1 MSRPSGLGVDSQL
14 AELIEPAAFQGK
26 FDIRAFIEQLS
37 GRQVRLQR
45 ADPGDAFEPK
55 PLIRDFEQALAQL
68 TELKE
73 QLDAE
78 HSKSQQAIKQAEVQH
93 ARRVKQLDA
102 RFAAT
107 VNSFQSLDE
116 MIAGAGQSTVEI
128 GRSLELLSSQ
138 LGRAQASAR
147 VLSTYL
153 ALRENDRALN
163 DLSRKKMTVEEAKFV
178 RSLLQVC
185 RDVELKGNNNTT
197 DSLERF
203 TETIERDVLAE
214 FDEAYRQGDLGAMSR
229 CATVLYEFN
238 GGDSVHR
245 AFVNQHDFFF
255 RPEDEFVAH
264 GDLWTALADPD
275 AEPPGLDP
283 SLVVLFREIK
293 RTLKDEFQMMHR
305 IFPKAVTV
313 KSLFLQRIFA
323 QTIQLRLEE
332 VLTYAENTS
341 TLAYLRTL
349 QNTHSL
355 VGALVDTVKNMPSS
369 ETEDSQ
375 LLITV
380 LDTNEED
387 LFVPYLE
394 SGRYVE
400 KEKKS
405 LSELYSSLLYKFT
418 RFHDARKN
426 QKSTTYFDRMVGKL
440 NTKEDG
446 GRVGG
451 LLRLAGIERKP
462 TVIRNSRE
470 PSDVELDLDVSD
482 GELKADYVRRMLK
495 WHAEAVGRCVEL
507 SQGEVARDA
516 LAFLGVLFDYSLQY
530 LETWLDRALDE
541 LIAAD
546 SKLEPTFECFSGIRQ
561 SSSIARLLFT
571 YVDTVILPL
580 AGSNLSVKRDMTV
593 RIGNNTNRINGK
605 INALVQ
611 RTVDATLQWTSMLL
625 SKQQKRDYKAREE
638 DINLSTLQTPTN
650 QQVVTFLRFVGDKA
664 EEYMTGSNKDSFL
677 LEVGVGVQHLL
688 LDHYKRF
695 AVNATGGLV
704 ATKDISLYQS
714 CIHGWGLPVLDQR
727 FRLLQELGNLFVVK
741 PENITQLARQG
752 ELAKLRPNDIQPYL
766 ACRDNGSTQSTYP
779 TNERTAH
786 APMAYYGM

>member
-1 MSRPSGLGVDSQL
+1 MDPQL
-14 AELIEPAAFQGK
+14 ADLIEPNAFQGK
-26 FDIRAFIEQLS
+26 FDAKAFIEQLS
-37 GRQVRLQR
+37 DRQVRLQR
-45 ADPGDAFEPK
+45 GDADNGFEPK

-68 TELKE
+68 TELKSH
-73 QLDAE
+73 LDAE
-78 HSKSQQAIKQAEVQH
+78 HAKSHQAIKQAEVQH
-93 ARRVKQLDA
+93 ARRVRQMDA
-102 RFAAT
+102 RFAAA
-107 VNSFQSLDE
+107 VDNFHSLDE
-116 MIAGAGQSTVEI
+116 MIASVGGNTVEI
-128 GRSLELLSSQ
+128 GKSLELLSSQ
-138 LGRAQASAR
+138 LGRARASAR
-147 VLSTYL
+147 VVSTYL

-185 RDVELKGNNNTT
+185 RDVELKGNSNTT
-197 DSLERF
+197 ESLERF
-203 TETIERDVLAE
+203 TETVEREVLAE
-214 FDEAYRQGDLGAMSR
+214 FDDAYRQGDLAAMSR

-255 RPEDEFVAH
+255 RQEEEPIASSE
-264 GDLWTALADPD
+264 LWHALADPD
-275 AEPPGLDP
+275 AEPPGIEP

-293 RTLKDEFQMMHR
+293 RTIKEEFQVMHR

-313 KSLFLQRIFA
+313 KALFLQRIFA
-323 QTIQLRLEE
+323 QTIQLRVEE

-349 QNTHSL
+349 QNTHSIIG
-355 VGALVDTVKNMPSS
+355 VLVDTVKNLPAS
-369 ETEDSQ
+369 ESEDSQ
-375 LLITV
+375 ILVTV

-394 SGRYVE
+394 SGRYIE

-418 RFHDARKN
+418 RFHDARRN

-446 GRVGG
+446 SRVGG
-451 LLRLAGIERKP
+451 LLRLAGIERKA
-462 TVIRNSRE
+462 TVTRDSRE
-470 PSDVELDLDVSD
+470 QAHMEVELDASD
-482 GELKADYVRRMLK
+482 GELKVDFITRMLK
-495 WHAEAVGRCVEL
+495 WHAEAIGRSVEL
-507 SQGEVARDA
+507 SGNEQARDA
-516 LAFLGVLFDYSLQY
+516 LGLLGVLFDYALQY

-546 SKLEPTFECFSGIRQ
+546 SKVEPSLQCFSGIRKGA
-561 SSSIARLLFT
+561 SIARLVFT
-571 YVDTVILPL
+571 YVTTVILPL
-580 AGSNLSVKRDMTV
+580 AGSNLSVRRDTTV
-593 RIGNNTNRINGK
+593 RITNNTNRINGK

-611 RTVDATLQWTSMLL
+611 RNVDAVLQWTTTLL
-625 SKQQKRDYKAREE
+625 SRQQKRDYKAREE

-650 QQVVTFLRFVGDKA
+650 QQVVAFLTMVGETADQYLA
-664 EEYMTGSNKDSFL
+664 GSNKSAFL
-677 LEVGVGVQHLL
+677 LEVGVGVQHIL

-704 ATKDISLYQS
+704 ATKDVSLYQG
-714 CIHGWGLPVLDQR
+714 CIAAWGLPVLDQR

-741 PENITQLARQG
+741 PENIAQLVRQG
-752 ELAKLRPNDIQPYL
+752 ELAKLRPSDIQPYL
-766 ACRDNGSTQSTYP
+766 ACRDNSTGQSVLQTDRLP
-779 TNERTAH
+779 TSL
-786 APMAYYGM
+786 AYYGM